1 MVPHHV
7 VSARNLLDDAHINSR
22 RDHRPW
28 RVQTTSRATGSA
40 FSIGFVNSYGQ
51 IGGGIGPQIFKSK
64 YAPHYTVPF
73 AVAMG
78 LVGLCTIL
86 TLVTWWV
93 TWDTERDTRRLKLAK
108 MEADKRGEI
117 ILEDVVD
124 HDLKRH

>member
-1 MVPHHV
+1 
-7 VSARNLLDDAHINSR
+7 
-22 RDHRPW
+22 
-28 RVQTTSRATGSA
+28 
-40 FSIGFVNSYGQ
+40 
-51 IGGGIGPQIFKSK
+51 
-64 YAPHYTVPF
+64 
-73 AVAMG
+73 MG

>member
-1 MVPHHV
+1 M
-7 VSARNLLDDAHINSR
+7 
-22 RDHRPW
+22 
-28 RVQTTSRATGSA
+28 
-40 FSIGFVNSYGQ
+40 
-51 IGGGIGPQIFKSK
+51 
-64 YAPHYTVPF
+64 PF

-108 MEADKRGEI
+108 MAADKRGEV